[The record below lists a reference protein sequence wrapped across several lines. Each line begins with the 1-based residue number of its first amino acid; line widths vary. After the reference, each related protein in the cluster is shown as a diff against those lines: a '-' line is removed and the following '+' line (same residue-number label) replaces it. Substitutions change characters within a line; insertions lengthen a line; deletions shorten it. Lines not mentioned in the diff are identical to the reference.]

1 MMTEIIN
8 KREAEYRANIST
20 AEDRGHQLGLE
31 EGMSKII
38 IQFYK
43 SGMSVDTIAK
53 HTDFSVNEV
62 KDILEKDS
70 L

>member
-20 AEDRGHQLGLE
+20 AEDRGIERGIEKVIFQLYRSGLT
-31 EGMSKII
+31 
-38 IQFYK
+38 
-43 SGMSVDTIAK
+43 VDTIAE